1 MICIAMRPT
10 RLLTTLLLAPL
21 AATLCLT
28 LSVSAEDRK
37 PVLVESKRI
46 WDKAQYNSFTDLTR
60 FRDQWFC
67 CFREGI
73 AHTADIGK
81 VRVLRSFDGVAWT
94 SAALIE
100 EDDIDLRD
108 PKFSIKPDGQL
119 MIIAGGLTYDVSQ
132 KPAPVRTKQPRVMFS
147 TDGLTWTKPAKVLEE
162 GQWLWRV
169 DWHEGR
175 AYGIS
180 YPYKRAEHPD
190 PKVAEAAET
199 NGPVPPG
206 PYPWKVKLMTS
217 TDGMHWETV
226 THLDVPGRPNE
237 ATVRIRPDGEMIA
250 MVRRERGNYFGWI
263 GSSRPPYR
271 EWTWHE
277 TEHRFGGPN
286 FIVLPD
292 SSLVASGRS
301 YRQPFSTVI
310 ASMDLEHYDI
320 ALILPSGGSDTGYPG
335 MVWHNDELWVSYYS
349 NHEDKDGNPP
359 PNRHV
364 ELPAAIYL
372 ARIRFER

>member
-1 MICIAMRPT
+1 
-10 RLLTTLLLAPL
+10 
-21 AATLCLT
+21 
-28 LSVSAEDRK
+28 
-37 PVLVESKRI
+37 
-46 WDKAQYNSFTDLTR
+46 
-60 FRDQWFC
+60 
-67 CFREGI
+67 
-73 AHTADIGK
+73 
-81 VRVLRSFDGVAWT
+81 
-94 SAALIE
+94 
-100 EDDIDLRD
+100 
-108 PKFSIKPDGQL
+108 
-119 MIIAGGLTYDVSQ
+119 MIIAGGSVWNQET
-132 KPAPVRTKQPRVMFS
+132 KPALLKTKQPRVMFS
-147 TDGLTWTKPAKVLEE
+147 TDGITWTKPAKVLEE

-180 YPYKRAEHPD
+180 YPYLRAQHPD

-206 PYPWKVKLMTS
+206 PYPWKVKLVTS
-217 TDGMHWETV
+217 TDGLNWELV

-263 GSSRPPYR
+263 GSSKPPYR
-271 EWTWHE
+271 EWRWHE

-292 SSLVASGRS
+292 SSLISAGRS

-310 ASMDLEHYDI
+310 ASMDREHYDI
-320 ALILPSGGSDTGYPG
+320 ALKLPSGGSDTGYAG
-335 MVWHNDELWVSYYS
+335 MVWHKDELWVSYYS
-349 NHEDKDGNPP
+349 SHEDKDGNPP

-364 ELPAAIYL
+364 ELPCAIYI
-372 ARIRFER
+372 ARVRFQK

>member
-1 MICIAMRPT
+1 MTHTFTFIT
-10 RLLTTLLLAPL
+10 TGLLTPL
-21 AATLCLT
+21 AALLCLAP
-28 LSVSAEDRK
+28 SVSAQDRK
-37 PVLVESKRI
+37 PILVESKRI
-46 WDKAQYNSFTDLTR
+46 WDRAKNNSFTDLTR

-73 AHTADIGK
+73 AHAGDDGK
-81 VRVLRSFDGVAWT
+81 VRVLHSPDGVEWT
-94 SAALIE
+94 SAALIDE
-100 EDDIDLRD
+100 EGVDLRD

-119 MIIAGGLTYDVSQ
+119 MIIAGGSVWNQ
-132 KPAPVRTKQPRVMFS
+132 EAKPALLKTKQPRVMFS
-147 TDGLTWTKPAKVLEE
+147 TDGITWTKPATVLEE

-169 DWHEGR
+169 DWHEGK

-180 YPYKRAEHPD
+180 YPYLRAQHPD

-206 PYPWKVKLMTS
+206 PYPWKVKLVTS
-217 TDGMHWETV
+217 TDGLNWELV

-263 GSSRPPYR
+263 GSSKPPYR
-271 EWTWHE
+271 EWRWHE

-292 SSLVASGRS
+292 DSLIAAGRS

-310 ASMDLEHYDI
+310 ASMDREHYEI
-320 ALILPSGGSDTGYPG
+320 ALKLPSGGSDTGYAG
-335 MVWHNDELWVSYYS
+335 MVWHKDELWVSYYS
-349 NHEDKDGNPP
+349 SHEDKDGNPP

-364 ELPAAIYL
+364 ELPCAIYI
-372 ARIRFER
+372 ARVRFQK

>member
-1 MICIAMRPT
+1 MKHSLT
-10 RLLTTLLLAPL
+10 FSTTLLLTPL
-21 AATLCLT
+21 AVLLCLAP
-28 LSVSAEDRK
+28 SVSAQDRK

-46 WDKAQYNSFTDLTR
+46 WDKAKNNSFTDLTR
-60 FRDQWFC
+60 FRGQWFC

-73 AHTADIGK
+73 AHAGDDGK
-81 VRVLRSFDGVAWT
+81 VRVLHSPDGVEWT
-94 SAALIE
+94 SAALIDE
-100 EDDIDLRD
+100 AGVDLRD

-119 MIIAGGLTYDVSQ
+119 MIIAGGSVWNQET
-132 KPAPVRTKQPRVMFS
+132 KPALLKTKQPRVMFS
-147 TDGLTWTKPAKVLEE
+147 TDGFTWTKPAKVLEE

-169 DWHEGR
+169 DWHEGK

-180 YPYKRAEHPD
+180 YPYLRAQHPD

-199 NGPVPPG
+199 NGPVPLS
-206 PYPWKVKLMTS
+206 PYPWKVKLVTS
-217 TDGMHWETV
+217 TDGLNWELV

-263 GSSRPPYR
+263 GSSKPPYR
-271 EWTWHE
+271 EWRWHE

-292 SSLVASGRS
+292 SSLISAGRS

-310 ASMDLEHYDI
+310 ASMDREHYDI
-320 ALILPSGGSDTGYPG
+320 ALKLPSGGSDTGYAG
-335 MVWHNDELWVSYYS
+335 MVWHKNELGVSYYS
-349 NHEDKDGNPP
+349 SHEDRDGNPP

-364 ELPAAIYL
+364 ELPCAIYL
-372 ARIRFER
+372 ARVRFQK

>member
-1 MICIAMRPT
+1 MTHTFTFI
-10 RLLTTLLLAPL
+10 TTLLLAPL
-21 AATLCLT
+21 ATLLCLAP
-28 LSVSAEDRK
+28 SVSAQDRK

-46 WDKAQYNSFTDLTR
+46 WDRAKNNSFTDLTR

-73 AHTADIGK
+73 AHAGDDGK
-81 VRVLRSFDGVAWT
+81 VRVLYSPDGVEWN
-94 SAALIE
+94 SAALIDE
-100 EDDIDLRD
+100 AGVDLRD

-119 MIIAGGLTYDVSQ
+119 MIIAGGSVWNQET
-132 KPAPVRTKQPRVMFS
+132 KPALLKTKQPRVMFS
-147 TDGLTWTKPAKVLEE
+147 TDGLTWTKPAKVIEE

-169 DWHEGR
+169 DWHEGK

-180 YPYKRAEHPD
+180 YPYLRAQHPD

-206 PYPWKVKLMTS
+206 PYPWKVKLVTS
-217 TDGMHWETV
+217 TDGLNWELV

-263 GSSRPPYR
+263 GSSKPPYR
-271 EWTWHE
+271 EWRWHE

-292 SSLVASGRS
+292 NSLISAGRS

-310 ASMDLEHYDI
+310 ASMDREHYDI
-320 ALILPSGGSDTGYPG
+320 ALKLPSGGSDTGYAG
-335 MVWHNDELWVSYYS
+335 MVWHKDELWVSYYS
-349 NHEDKDGNPP
+349 SHEDRDGHPP

-364 ELPAAIYL
+364 ELPTAIYL
-372 ARIRFER
+372 ARIRLEK